1 MMPLGPRELKELREL
16 VASHW
21 TGFLAEVFGAEALG
35 LDGDEI
41 GRLVA
46 GGYLDPAAALAV
58 DPVQDAYLLGF
69 YRDRLTQAG
78 LDVTAAPWSA
88 VKAEIARM
96 PAPLTKMEEA
106 AVAHARQ
113 WSGDAC
119 KALGNRMQDQ
129 IISAVNPEDA
139 ALREKLLEVI
149 KDETATAL
157 ARRETVDHLRSR
169 LGELSGDWSR
179 DWNRIATTE
188 LHTAQE
194 QGTASYYEAEHG
206 PDVLYSKI
214 PNPDACPKCRAA
226 YLDEDG
232 RPKVFKLSDLRAN
245 GTNVGRKQRD
255 WLPVVGCM
263 HAWCACR
270 GVRVPT
276 GWSWGDRFELQPP
289 GRKGAA

>member
-1 MMPLGPRELKELREL
+1 MMPLGPKELKELRAL
-16 VASHW
+16 VAAHW

-35 LDGDEI
+35 LDEDEI

-78 LDVTAAPWSA
+78 VDVTAAPWSA

-96 PAPLTKMEEA
+96 PAPLTKPEQQ
-106 AVAHARQ
+106 AVAVARQ
-113 WSGDAC
+113 WAGDDC
-119 KALGNRMQDQ
+119 RALGNRLQDQ
-129 IISAVNPEDA
+129 ILSAVNPEDA
-139 ALREKLLEVI
+139 ALRAQLLEVI

-169 LGELSGDWSR
+169 LCELSGDWSR

-188 LHTAQE
+188 LTTAQE

-214 PNPDACPKCRAA
+214 PNPDACPACRTA
-226 YLDEDG
+226 YLDDDG
-232 RPKVFKLSDLRAN
+232 RPRVFKLADLRAN
-245 GTNVGRKQRD
+245 GSNVGRKQKD
-255 WLPVVGCM
+255 WRPVVGTM
-263 HAWCACR
+263 HPFARAEASACLPGGTGTTAW
-270 GVRVPT
+270 
-276 GWSWGDRFELQPP
+276 S
-289 GRKGAA
+289 